1 MRISATDWTEGG
13 WDADQSVRLA
23 AALRERGVD
32 LVDTSTG
39 GNVLAEI
46 PVGPGYQVPF
56 ARQIREQAQ
65 IPTGAVGLIL
75 EPQQAEK
82 ILAGRRCRCRAAGAG
97 GPAGAVLA
105 AAGRRRAGSV
115 LAGRSVSARVR
126 CVAAG
131 TTYRVGDP
139 RAG

>member
-1 MRISATDWTEGG
+1 MRISATDWTECG

-56 ARQIREQAQ
+56 ARQIRERAQ

-82 ILAGRRCRCRAAGAG
+82 ILAGGDADVVLLARAALRE
-97 GPAGAVLA
+97 PSWPLRA
-105 AAGRRRAGSV
+105 AAELGLSWRDAPDPAAYTRGRWDDV
-115 LAGRSVSARVR
+115 PAR
-126 CVAAG
+126 
-131 TTYRVGDP
+131 
-139 RAG
+139 